1 MEVRIVLGKILECD
15 MKSAGPS
22 IFRELGYISE
32 KVYLDLIESDK
43 LTRNIVLGKA
53 MINTTIDDIEASK
66 LKDTYLKKYV
76 NMFITENKLKPEN
89 ILEIASDAV
98 FVYKA
103 TPKVT
108 TFGDYIR
115 FRCKERYFGMIEFP
129 ISETNN
135 NKIKIYK
142 RFSGINIR
150 GARFNEEHP
159 SYYTL
164 QILINSIIDKDSKKY
179 FKTLRLFIK
188 ELKGTD
194 NLINSVDNTHLI
206 NVFKAVAV

>member
-1 MEVRIVLGKILECD
+1 MEVRIIVGKILECD

-115 FRCKERYFGMIEFP
+115 FRCKERYFGMLEFP

-194 NLINSVDNTHLI
+194 NLINNVDNTHLI
-206 NVFKAVAV
+206 NVLKAVAV